1 MNEKILSRLCE
12 RMKAPGIC
20 ECVDNDVK
28 FEPWLRLELCE
39 ILKES
44 WKVVKQEQ
52 KIPGMNGQVVD
63 IVFGDDSSEHVCE
76 IKVIYTNKHALEDIC
91 DIKHE
96 IEAKLQPAPY
106 ERKWVLFV
114 VILKE
119 EGRAKK
125 TEDSVWVTAEQ
136 IQAFFDIQNAM
147 ADRQLSR
154 QDFVFLSEQKGV
166 IFAGQLKNS
175 KHAT

>member
-1 MNEKILSRLCE
+1 M
-12 RMKAPGIC
+12 
-20 ECVDNDVK
+20 
-28 FEPWLRLELCE
+28 
-39 ILKES
+39 
-44 WKVVKQEQ
+44 VKQEQ

-136 IQAFFDIQNAM
+136 IQA
-147 ADRQLSR
+147 LSM
-154 QDFVFLSEQKGV
+154 VL
-166 IFAGQLKNS
+166 
-175 KHAT
+175 